1 MLTVGLAL
9 VAAAC
14 GDDDS
19 GVTTTAIV
27 EPSVTASSE
36 PEPTTASTAPAETT
50 ASTAPA
56 ETTASTVPAATVST
70 TASTTA
76 ATVVSRAPL
85 PADAVASPGFELALG
100 EGGTF
105 ASAGADQPIYMVFWA
120 EW

>member
-1 MLTVGLAL
+1 MRRIIILTVGLAL

-36 PEPTTASTAPAETT
+36 PEPTTSSP
-50 ASTAPA
+50 APA
-56 ETTASTVPAATVST
+56 ETTASTVPAATVPI
-70 TASTTA
+70 TASTTTS
-76 ATVVSRAPL
+76 TVVSREPL
-85 PADAVASPGFELALG
+85 PADAVASPDFELALG

-105 ASAGADQPIYMVFWA
+105 SSAAADQPIYMVFWA

>member
-19 GVTTTAIV
+19 GVTTTVIV

-36 PEPTTASTAPAETT
+36 PEPTTSSTAPAATGSTT
-50 ASTAPA
+50 ASP
-56 ETTASTVPAATVST
+56 TASTV
-70 TASTTA
+70 
-76 ATVVSRAPL
+76 VSREPL
-85 PADAVASPGFELALG
+85 PADAVASPDFELALG

-105 ASAGADQPIYMVFWA
+105 ASAAADQPIYMVFWA

>member
-1 MLTVGLAL
+1 MLIVGLAL

-19 GVTTTAIV
+19 GVTTMVIV
-27 EPSVTASSE
+27 QPSVSVSSE
-36 PEPTTASTAPAETT
+36 PEPPLS
-50 ASTAPA
+50 STAPA

-76 ATVVSRAPL
+76 ATEVSRAPL

-105 ASAGADQPIYMVFWA
+105 VSAAADQPIYMVFWA